1 MNNKTSAASVSLSFR
16 HSIMIKK
23 KKIANNQVWKFD
35 GKCRYLLS
43 DLVAQGDPLDPK
55 CEQDQDFIY
64 FELSR
69 MRIIGTTF
77 GT

>member
-1 MNNKTSAASVSLSFR
+1 
-16 HSIMIKK
+16 MIKKK

-69 MRIIGTTF
+69 MWIIGTTF
-77 GT
+77 GTWTFILSLFPKQKQVLK

>member
-1 MNNKTSAASVSLSFR
+1 M
-16 HSIMIKK
+16 
-23 KKIANNQVWKFD
+23 WKFD

-69 MRIIGTTF
+69 MQIIGTTF